1 MFEKSHYE
9 TLQDYLASGCTLELT
24 AEELDYYNALYAL
37 VGIHRK
43 SSRSAWSGAGHGRC
57 TPKPSTCS
65 T

>member
-37 VGIHRK
+37 VGIQASTASTAR
-43 SSRSAWSGAGHGRC
+43 
-57 TPKPSTCS
+57 TMPSLS
-65 T
+65 